1 MDHSTVIR
9 HLKQNGKAKKLD
21 KWVPHK
27 LTTNQKNAWSV
38 CLLLLYTATINNF
51 ATWLWHVTKSG
62 FYTNG
67 EDQLSWWTK
76 KQFQSTPKAKLTPK
90 KGHSRCSVVVYCW
103 SDPLQLSESWQN
115 HYIWEL
121 YSANWWDAL
130 KTAMPA
136 AGIGQQNGPN
146 SCLLQCPTAHH
157 TTKASKV
164 EQTGLQ
170 SFASSST
177 SAWPLTNWLTLQASW
192 QLFAGK
198 TLPQSAGCRKCFP
211 KILSDPEAQIFM
223 LS

>member
-1 MDHSTVIR
+1 MNHFSIG
-9 HLKQNGKAKKLD
+9 LWCAAK
-21 KWVPHK
+21 
-27 LTTNQKNAWSV
+27 SG
-38 CLLLLYTATINNF
+38 LYTT
-51 ATWLWHVTKSG
+51 TSD
-62 FYTNG
+62 
-67 EDQLSWWTK
+67 DQLSGWTENK
-76 KQFQSTPKAKLTPK
+76 SRISSKVLPKAKLTPK